1 MVKRATSFLIS
12 TVLQQCCKTNCT
24 FLLLV
29 LPKVVTTPRQTE
41 NKTFTRIHFSMFL
54 RYGQTGNKNVQLVV
68 TCFETLLQ
76 NELNSDFVR
85 FPLWIR
91 QNCSAT
97 NKVVAG
103 CEQLLQRVA
112 ERLKRCSTFCNKI
125 CTKFVARS
133 TDPRQTCFATSDVNS
148 VYGVVYCVTPT

>member
-76 NELNSDFVR
+76 NELNSDFVS
-85 FPLWIR
+85 FPLRIR

-97 NKVVAG
+97 NKVVTG
-103 CEQLLQRVA
+103 CEKLLQRVA

-125 CTKFVARS
+125 CTKSVAPF
-133 TDPRQTCFATSDVNS
+133 TDPRQTCFATSVVDS
-148 VYGVVYCVTPT
+148 VYSVTPT

>member
-103 CEQLLQRVA
+103 CEKLLQWVA

-125 CTKFVARS
+125 CTKSVPPF
-133 TDPRQTCFATSDVNS
+133 TDPRQTCFATSDVYLHNLQQLNWL
-148 VYGVVYCVTPT
+148 